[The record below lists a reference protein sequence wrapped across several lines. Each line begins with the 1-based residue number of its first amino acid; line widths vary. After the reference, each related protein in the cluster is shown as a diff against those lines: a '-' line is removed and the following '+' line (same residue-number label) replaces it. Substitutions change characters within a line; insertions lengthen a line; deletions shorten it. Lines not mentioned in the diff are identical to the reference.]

1 MNEKEAEK
9 IKEYSNL
16 NNYYLKISLNK
27 NNLSLIGLNTENLD
41 DILYQFSITDEEI
54 KQNNNKY
61 KNQNLTELFDKIIAL
76 IDKGKYMII
85 EEKHCISLSLFEGEN
100 FDINKDLQFF
110 LIKSTDQQSEVYQK
124 AMKTIIKSLKKQCS
138 NAQNQI
144 LDLQLDLQLNKA
156 QSEDLTKKPGNMSKS
171 AINTFKKSE
180 SKDIEIPKQANNT
193 KRATLKEGIIKIHG
207 QNINNFEQYNRSYKK
222 RKTNG
227 LNISALASLNYDS
240 YPMVELSP
248 TSFNIISAYGGNSYN
263 GTARKYN
270 EDRIKIITDYK
281 LPKPVT
287 KKMEKK

>member
-1 MNEKEAEK
+1 
-9 IKEYSNL
+9 
-16 NNYYLKISLNK
+16 
-27 NNLSLIGLNTENLD
+27 
-41 DILYQFSITDEEI
+41 
-54 KQNNNKY
+54 
-61 KNQNLTELFDKIIAL
+61 
-76 IDKGKYMII
+76 MII

-222 RKTNG
+222 GKQM
-227 LNISALASLNYDS
+227 D
-240 YPMVELSP
+240 
-248 TSFNIISAYGGNSYN
+248 
-263 GTARKYN
+263 
-270 EDRIKIITDYK
+270 
-281 LPKPVT
+281 
-287 KKMEKK
+287 